1 MVCSC
6 STSHVSSPA
15 FDSGALYIYVLFFVN
30 LVGYALGITGTLGL
44 LHLAFGDA
52 PSTAPRRSLG
62 KEGRSFWAH
71 GVSQALPLLMCTGLL
86 ALSMVQAPLSRRKS
100 RNREPQA
107 SRGSPSLLLS
117 HPTFP
122 CR

>member
-1 MVCSC
+1 M
-6 STSHVSSPA
+6 
-15 FDSGALYIYVLFFVN
+15 N

-62 KEGRSFWAH
+62 KEGRSFWAD

-86 ALSMVQAPLSRRKS
+86 ALSMVQARSRDARAAT
-100 RNREPQA
+100 A
-107 SRGSPSLLLS
+107 SRKLPEDHRL
-117 HPTFP
+117 
-122 CR
+122 CY